1 MTERKIYTAE
11 FKREAVR
18 LAQQPDLGI
27 TRTARDL
34 GISLSALNRWIKA
47 DQQEGEQAFPGRG
60 RQHLTPEQE
69 EIKRL
74 RRDLKIVREERELLE
89 GDELGR
95 KPRNAQRSTP
105 SAPRETGRCRCAFD

>member
-47 DQQEGEQAFPGRG
+47 DQQEGERAFPGHG
-60 RQHLTPEQE
+60 RQNLTPEQE

-74 RRDLKIVREERELLE
+74 RRELEIVREEREIL
-89 GDELGR
+89 
-95 KPRNAQRSTP
+95 KKAT
-105 SAPRETGRCRCAFD
+105 AFFAKESR

>member
-18 LAQQPDLGI
+18 LAQQPQLGM

-34 GISLSALNRWIKA
+34 GISLSALTRWIKT
-47 DQQEGEQAFPGRG
+47 DQQEGERAFPGHG
-60 RQHLTPEQE
+60 RQNLTPEQE

-74 RRDLKIVREERELLE
+74 RRELEIVREEREMLQ
-89 GDELGR
+89 
-95 KPRNAQRSTP
+95 KAT
-105 SAPRETGRCRCAFD
+105 AFFARESR

>member
-1 MTERKIYTAE
+1 MTERKIYTAG

-34 GISLSALNRWIKA
+34 GISLSALHRWIKA
-47 DQQEGEQAFPGRG
+47 DQQEVERAFPGHG
-60 RQHLTPEQE
+60 RQMLTPEQE

-74 RRDLKIVREERELLE
+74 RREVEIVREEREIL
-89 GDELGR
+89 
-95 KPRNAQRSTP
+95 KKAT
-105 SAPRETGRCRCAFD
+105 AFFAKESR